1 MLMRHALATVFFAII
16 LGACASSTEVEV
28 AQGQRGYSIDCSGD
42 NLNWSLCYEEAGQI
56 CGPKGFE
63 ILDKTGGTGVVIAGI
78 AYGVYRQPEEQRSML
93 VKCRNPQL
101 QEPMSNDA
109 K

>member
-1 MLMRHALATVFFAII
+1 MRYALTTVLFVL
-16 LGACASSTEVEV
+16 LGACASSTEVDV
-28 AQGQRGYSIDCSGD
+28 AAGQRGYSIDCTGD

-63 ILDKTGGTGVVIAGI
+63 ILDKTGGTDVVIAGI
-78 AYGVYRQPEEQRSML
+78 EYGVYWEPDEKRSML

-101 QEPMSNDA
+101 QEPMNNDA